1 MNGKPFLMIAAVL
14 SLTTACTGRKPV
26 SAPTP
31 SPTPAE
37 SNTPT
42 AVQSTA
48 PSVQPAVTA
57 GLGLYTE
64 EDVYA
69 YLEGDWEMMPYGYMH
84 EKPYTYF
91 SFFPDGTFSVN
102 HEKKRDMAAGSFT
115 VSELSPDQERMK
127 ITVAPS
133 SFDAELLPGDEAL
146 LHTTADFEIF
156 AAKMNGM
163 KLLALREAG
172 NGESLFARDALLY
185 AVQSDDRFWIF
196 RQPQDT
202 GTASAQVKKDSQ
214 FYAMQ
219 WLKEDGT
226 VWLQEV
232 ETEQYEA
239 ALYDKPVPVIEIGY
253 MHNDDALDAVP
264 YELAFGGV
272 EDVFD
277 GVIRP
282 QFVHAETNAKGQ
294 VVRLHR
300 MPYETLGLY
309 GTGSEQTYPSM
320 PLHIHRAADVEEPAD
335 YDCVS
340 LDTGEYAE
348 WVLFETDTE
357 VHDVKLLRLTVREI
371 TADGQI
377 VFDAETAYEQDTLK
391 PDKPLAAEYVQAG
404 DRPSL
409 GISYRDAAGS
419 VRYFAMYVS
428 GMDGS
433 LSLGEY
439 KPE

>member
-172 NGESLFARDALLY
+172 DGE
-185 AVQSDDRFWIF
+185 
-196 RQPQDT
+196 
-202 GTASAQVKKDSQ
+202 
-214 FYAMQ
+214 
-219 WLKEDGT
+219 
-226 VWLQEV
+226 
-232 ETEQYEA
+232 
-239 ALYDKPVPVIEIGY
+239 
-253 MHNDDALDAVP
+253 
-264 YELAFGGV
+264 
-272 EDVFD
+272 
-277 GVIRP
+277 
-282 QFVHAETNAKGQ
+282 
-294 VVRLHR
+294 
-300 MPYETLGLY
+300 
-309 GTGSEQTYPSM
+309 
-320 PLHIHRAADVEEPAD
+320 
-335 YDCVS
+335 
-340 LDTGEYAE
+340 
-348 WVLFETDTE
+348 
-357 VHDVKLLRLTVREI
+357 
-371 TADGQI
+371 
-377 VFDAETAYEQDTLK
+377 
-391 PDKPLAAEYVQAG
+391 
-404 DRPSL
+404 
-409 GISYRDAAGS
+409 
-419 VRYFAMYVS
+419 
-428 GMDGS
+428 
-433 LSLGEY
+433 
-439 KPE
+439 